1 MPAEAV
7 KGQRNGAK
15 KEQAIFPGD
24 CAYKER
30 AQIERRTKEMATT
43 GASKTPSPEG
53 IFQMLNAYQQTAV
66 LRAAI
71 ELDLFSA
78 IGEGASTA
86 EAIASKVS
94 AKTRGVRILCDA
106 LCIAGLLTKNGVAY
120 GLSVDAATFLDRKSP
135 ACVAGIAGFLGRS
148 ELVKNFSVLAET
160 VRRGAPPADTVAE
173 PENPIW
179 VSFARSMAPMTVPA
193 ANFIAALLG
202 AQSGQ
207 PMKVLD
213 IAAGHGNF
221 GITIAKLNPQA
232 CVVAQDWAAVL
243 TVALEN
249 AQKASVDTRVQVLPG
264 SAFEVAFG
272 EGYDAV
278 LLTNFLHHFD
288 TGTNEALLKK
298 IHAALKPG
306 GKVVT
311 LEFVPNED
319 RVSPA
324 VPALFSVAMLA
335 STATGDAYTYSE
347 YDGMFKNAGYAKTT
361 AHPVPGMPQ
370 TVLLSEKQ
378 L

>member
-1 MPAEAV
+1 
-7 KGQRNGAK
+7 
-15 KEQAIFPGD
+15 
-24 CAYKER
+24 
-30 AQIERRTKEMATT
+30 MATT
-43 GASKTPSPEG
+43 VPAKPPSPEG

-78 IGEGASTA
+78 IGAGATTA
-86 EAIASKVS
+86 EAIAAKVN
-94 AKTRGVRILCDA
+94 AKARGVRILCDA
-106 LCIAGLLTKNGVAY
+106 LSIAGLLTKNGAEY
-120 GLSVDAATFLDRKSP
+120 GLSPDAAAFLDRKSP
-135 ACVAGIAGFLGRS
+135 ACIATIAGFLGRS
-148 ELVKNFSVLAET
+148 ELTKNFSVLAET
-160 VRRGAPPADTVAE
+160 VRNGTPPADTVGE

-179 VSFARSMAPMTVPA
+179 VSFARSMAPMTVPS
-193 ANFIAALLG
+193 ANFIAKLLG
-202 AQSGQ
+202 AQNGQ

-232 CVVAQDWAAVL
+232 RIVAQDWAAVL

-249 AQKASVDTRVQVLPG
+249 AQKANVETRVQVLPG
-264 SAFEVAFG
+264 SAFEVEFG

-288 TGTNEALLKK
+288 TATNEVLLKK

-319 RVSPA
+319 RVSPP

-347 YDGMFKNAGYAKTT
+347 FDGMFRNAGFAKTT
-361 AHPVPGMPQ
+361 AHPVAGMPQ
-370 TVLLSEKQ
+370 TVLLSEK
-378 L
+378 